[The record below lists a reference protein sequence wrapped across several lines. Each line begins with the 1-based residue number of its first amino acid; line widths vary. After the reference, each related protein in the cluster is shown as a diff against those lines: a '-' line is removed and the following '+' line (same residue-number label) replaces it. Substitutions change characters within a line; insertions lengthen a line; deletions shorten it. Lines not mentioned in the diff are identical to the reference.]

1 MASTV
6 SLVASTMTIVGGV
19 QERCGVVARSM
30 ISDLREDTQAPTRS
44 SMGNTVNSYGISNCR
59 RDMVGNV
66 DNEGWL
72 GIGEGWL
79 DNSPSS
85 LGSLKETKKKPRAR
99 RKSKGKNRSSCGW
112 WQGGDIDDDETRG
125 DEEESKSATRAK
137 RWSATRTKERRNKRL
152 KDIMSIIIINQHSI
166 YILDLK

>member
-137 RWSATRTKERRNKRL
+137 R
-152 KDIMSIIIINQHSI
+152 
-166 YILDLK
+166 